1 MVLEKIFYSFAIA
14 SYGNSSASGGGQ
26 FGPQGLDWQDLCRG
40 PLDIAK
46 YQIYKLWASWFQ
58 RRFLKFFPL
67 LVYGS
72 YMLPRQQ
79 EFQSNQPKNL
89 MQPFPKPGDA
99 LHKI

>member
-1 MVLEKIFYSFAIA
+1 METLQPQ
-14 SYGNSSASGGGQ
+14 GGGQ
-26 FGPQGLDWQDLCRG
+26 LGPPGLDWQDLCRG

-46 YQIYKLWASWFQ
+46 YQIYKQWASWFQ

-79 EFQSNQPKNL
+79 EFQSNQPQNL
-89 MQPFPKPGDA
+89 MQPFPKPDDA